1 MNILEK
7 IIKAFLIIIDKEKN
21 TLLKINNYIYYIM
34 EIEQMF
40 VGEKIVWKARSLA
53 RQ

>member
-34 EIEQMF
+34 EIE
-40 VGEKIVWKARSLA
+40 
-53 RQ
+53 